1 MIATQMNRF
10 HTTPRRKK
18 EAGVALLIAI
28 FALMLISVVAISLIV
43 SAGTES
49 ALSGNYRS
57 STSAYYAATAGLEE
71 GRGRLLPRNPDYFN
85 KTSVSFIPT
94 TGSPPL
100 AVGQVRYITNPVG
113 GEDVLTAYPDTEY
126 AVEFPTTPPTIQTI
140 PSVSP
145 VAGLPGESYKWVR
158 INAITEASINLD
170 VNNDHVK
177 NSTTALF
184 FDGVHLNLGSTGK
197 QALEVTS
204 MAVLPNGT
212 KKLMQYV
219 VAPLPFN
226 LSFPAAV
233 LASGTYSGATPFGN
247 QSASFGISGA
257 DFCGGL
263 QQYAVGATNATSV
276 TNLTAKVTPGANYP
290 GTGGSSSPAPGVAA
304 LGSVGTSMQTF
315 PDPLYPGHQLDLT
328 TVAGLNQLVSE
339 IQSVADYTVTDCT
352 NPATLGSATNPTVT
366 VVTGNCSLSGNPT
379 PPGQGILLVR
389 GNIQYVDHPYDG
401 MILAIGNGTFT
412 QSAAR
417 LTHFYG
423 TLFLA
428 QTVDPTSG
436 LPLATPGTPTLQWL
450 GGGGNPNL
458 QYDSCILANTAPL
471 ITFKRLSFREISQ

>member
-1 MIATQMNRF
+1 VNRF
-10 HTTPRRKK
+10 HTKRRRLK
-18 EAGVALLIAI
+18 EDGVALLIAI

-57 STSAYYAATAGLEE
+57 ATSAYYAATAGLEE

-85 KTSVSFIPT
+85 KTFASFIPT

-100 AVGQVRYITNPVG
+100 AVNQVRYITNPVG
-113 GEDVLTAYPDTEY
+113 GEDVLTTYPDTEY
-126 AVEFPTTPPTIQTI
+126 VVEFPTTTPTIQTI

-145 VAGLPGESYKWVR
+145 VAGLPGASYKWVR

-177 NSTTALF
+177 DSTTALF
-184 FDGVHLNLGSTGK
+184 FDGVHLNLTSTGK

-233 LASGTYSGATPFGN
+233 LAAGTYAATPFGN
-247 QSASFGISGA
+247 QSAGFGISGA

-263 QQYAVGATNATSV
+263 QQYAVGATNGTSA
-276 TNLTAKVTPGANYP
+276 TNLTPKVTPGANYP
-290 GTGGSSSPAPGVAA
+290 GTGGSSTPAPGIAS

-328 TVAGLNQLVSE
+328 SVAGLNQLVSE

-352 NPATLGSATNPTVT
+352 NPAVLGSATNPTVT

-379 PPGQGILLVR
+379 PAGQGILLVR
-389 GNIQYVDHPYDG
+389 GDVQYVDHPYDG
-401 MILAIGNGTFT
+401 MILAIGTGAFRQT
-412 QSAAR
+412 AAR

-423 TLFLA
+423 IVVVNMPEFA
-428 QTVDPTSG
+428 KAFSCKAGQPMVKPTKDICSI
-436 LPLATPGTPTLQWL
+436 W
-450 GGGGNPNL
+450 
-458 QYDSCILANTAPL
+458 
-471 ITFKRLSFREISQ
+471 